1 MPRVVLTPDM
11 NASTVSK
18 TIEHN
23 TPHTATHLNTI
34 IKRVIGGSRV
44 LYGLSIV
51 QTGVGLIDLMPG
63 AFVANGVIVTLKEKI
78 SLTYGDLLTDGLL
91 TNSAGRNQ
99 SIVLWAYCEDAAATS
114 AVTFGLSSEEDI
126 ESFVGDQFVVIAM
139 RQSADDLDADS
150 DAGRWSRVYGFANE
164 DLARDLREGVQAL
177 TAYPFQS
184 DSGLRLTTPPI
195 PKAYFQRDEQL
206 LVFADRFLLPSFRMY
221 DTEPNYGRLDVRA
234 IREQGV
240 DPEAFDYATKYN
252 DPYDLLSAK
261 WGFVVS
267 RDIGWH
273 EVYVPVASG
282 AADVAIPNGRA
293 YLMGSHRLVVF
304 EDGLPL
310 APAEVTE
317 VDENTINVVWA
328 AGSVYDFVYFNEVVF
343 REVHSLSQTDLDQSI
358 GGAQD
363 YDLVLKD
370 HLVDTARHT
379 ILTFVRVT
387 SPGAA
392 AADGGYLQL
401 GRTGTATR
409 DGQAFKV
416 TGGTQ
421 LVDSG
426 TVRLR
431 GVEMDTGVVTTIT
444 LLCIRGSSGV
454 AVGEA
459 ATASMT
465 PFHARFQAKGSG
477 PGTDEIQALPNL
489 LGFIYETPSVETV
502 KVALHGVSAGLVT
515 EDGTTLAG
523 GHFAKYVLE
532 QGSGFE
538 AEGGVG
544 KTPRNISASGT
555 PTYGIPTT
563 FLRSY
568 ALVTLTVDGGA
579 PAAAAGDP
587 VRLRAGRLID
597 NLPNYPVGQNKLRVT
612 VDREQLI
619 SGVDFDEVTNQSIV
633 LHVPV
638 LPDQYVEVWVE

>member
-1 MPRVVLTPDM
+1 MPRVVLTPDL
-11 NASTVSK
+11 NPATVSK

-51 QTGVGLIDLMPG
+51 QTGVGTIDLMPG

-78 SLTYGDLLTDGLL
+78 SLTYESILGDGLL
-91 TNSAGRNQ
+91 PNSAGRNQ

-114 AVTFGLSSEEDI
+114 AVTFGLTSEEDI
-126 ESFVGDQFVVIAM
+126 DDLAGDLIVVIAL
-139 RQSADDLDADS
+139 RQSADDLDSDS
-150 DAGRWSRVYGFANE
+150 DAGRWSRVYGFSNE
-164 DLARDLREGVQAL
+164 DLARDLREGVQSL

-221 DTEPNYGRLDVRA
+221 GTEPNYGRLDVRA

-240 DPEAFDYATKYN
+240 DPEAFDYAGKYN
-252 DPYDLLSAK
+252 NPYDLLSAK

-273 EVYVPVASG
+273 EVYVPGASG
-282 AADVAIPNGRA
+282 AADVAIPNARA
-293 YLMGSHRLVVF
+293 YLMGSHRLVIF
-304 EDGLPL
+304 ENGLPL

-317 VDENTINVVWA
+317 VDENTINVAWIS
-328 AGSVYDFVYFNEVVF
+328 GSVYDFVYFNDIVF
-343 REVHSLSQTDLDQSI
+343 RETHSLSQTDLDQSI
-358 GGAQD
+358 GGPQD
-363 YDLVLKD
+363 YDFVLKD

-379 ILTFVRVT
+379 VLTFVRVT
-387 SPGAA
+387 SPGSAV
-392 AADGGYLQL
+392 ADGGYFQL
-401 GRTGTATR
+401 GRIGTATR
-409 DGQAFKV
+409 GSQAFKA

-431 GVEMDTGVVTTIT
+431 GVEMGVGTVTTVT

-459 ATASMT
+459 AQASMT

-477 PGTDEIQALPNL
+477 PGTDEIQALPDL
-489 LGFIYETPSVETV
+489 LGFIYELPSVETV
-502 KVALHGVSAGLVT
+502 KVAVHNMDGFVT
-515 EDGTTLAG
+515 EDGTTLAS
-523 GHFAKYVLE
+523 GHFVKYILE
-532 QGSGFE
+532 QGPDFE
-538 AEGGVG
+538 TEGGIG
-544 KTPRNISASGT
+544 KTPRNISASAA
-555 PTYGIPTT
+555 PTWGVPGP
-563 FLRSY
+563 FSRLY
-568 ALVTLTVDGGA
+568 AMVTLTVDGGA

-597 NLPNYPVGQNKLRVT
+597 NLPKYPVGQKKLRVT
-612 VDREQLI
+612 VDREQLV
-619 SGVDFDEVTNQSIV
+619 SGVDFDEVTDQSIV